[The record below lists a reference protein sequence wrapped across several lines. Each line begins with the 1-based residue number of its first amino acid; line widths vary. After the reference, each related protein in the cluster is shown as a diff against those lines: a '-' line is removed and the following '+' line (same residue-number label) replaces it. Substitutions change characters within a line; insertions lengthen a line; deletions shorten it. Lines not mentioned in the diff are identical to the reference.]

1 MRHVIIGNGPA
12 GIIAAETIRKN
23 APEDE
28 IVVIGDE
35 AEPPYSRMSIP
46 HLLACNI
53 SEAGTHLRR
62 DKDYFSRL
70 QIAQVYGRVVHVSSR
85 TRTVK
90 MEDGSAIEFD
100 RLLIA
105 SGASPRIPVIPGI
118 DFPGVHACWTLGDA
132 RRIQRLAQPGSRV
145 VLIGAGFIGCIIMEA
160 LLSRGVDLTVVERR
174 DRMLPNMMGKR
185 AGDLVQRWCERKGV
199 KVYTSTRVVAIGSNE
214 LASEASPRMV
224 RLSNHRQLAAD
235 LVVYSV
241 GTMPN
246 VSFLKGSGI
255 RCLQG
260 VVVDASMQ
268 TNIPGVY
275 AAGDCAESFDN
286 AAGRTIISGVQPNAA
301 DQAYCAALN
310 MTGKH
315 AFQRGVRQID
325 VVDTMGLISS
335 SFGNW
340 QGVRG
345 GQWVEMA
352 DERSFK
358 YLRLEFFK
366 DVLIGCNTVGVTEH
380 ATILRSL
387 IQNHVHLGEWK
398 ERLLQDPTR
407 LKDAYVACVE
417 QQYVDEASW
426 FHQPMERKPEVFRQA
441 V

>member
-1 MRHVIIGNGPA
+1 MRHIIIGNGPA

-23 APEDE
+23 APGDD
-28 IVVIGDE
+28 ITLIGDE
-35 AEPPYSRMSIP
+35 NEAPYSRMSIP
-46 HLLACNI
+46 HLLACNTN
-53 SEAGTHLRR
+53 ETGTYLRR
-62 DKDYFSRL
+62 EKDWASRL
-70 QIAQVYGRVVHVSSR
+70 NVSEVRGRAVHVSTR

-90 MEDGSAIEFD
+90 MDDGSVIAFD
-100 RLLIA
+100 KLLIA
-105 SGASPRIPVIPGI
+105 SGASPRVPVIPGI
-118 DFPGVHACWTLGDA
+118 DFAGVHSCWTLDDA
-132 RRIQRLAQPGSRV
+132 RRIQRLAKPGARV
-145 VLIGAGFIGCIIMEA
+145 VLIGAGFIGCIVMEA
-160 LLSRGVDLTVVERR
+160 LLARGVNLIVVERR
-174 DRMLPNMMGKR
+174 DRVLPNMMGKR
-185 AGDLVQRWCERKGV
+185 AGDLVQRWCEKKGV
-199 KVYTSTRVVAIGSNE
+199 KVVTGTRVTAIGCSE
-214 LASEASPRMV
+214 LDGHGHMV
-224 RLSNHRQLAAD
+224 RLSNREQLSAD
-235 LVVYSV
+235 LIVYSV

-268 TNIPGVY
+268 TNVPGIY
-275 AAGDCAESFDN
+275 AAGDCAETFDSV
-286 AAGRTIISGVQPNAA
+286 AGRSIISGVQPNAA

-325 VVDTMGLISS
+325 VIDTMGLISS

-352 DERSFK
+352 DERNFR

-366 DVLIGCNTVGVTEH
+366 DVLIGCNAVGVTEH
-380 ATILRSL
+380 AAILRSL

-398 ERLLQDPTR
+398 DRLLQDPTR
-407 LKDAYVACVE
+407 LKEAYVACVQ

-426 FHQPMERKPEVFRQA
+426 FHQPMERRPEVFRHA

>member
-12 GIIAAETIRKN
+12 GIIAAETLRKN
-23 APEDE
+23 APSDD
-28 IVVIGDE
+28 IILIGDE
-35 AEPPYSRMSIP
+35 GEPPYSRMSIP
-46 HLLACNI
+46 HLLACNTN
-53 SEAGTHLRR
+53 EAGIHLRR
-62 DKDYFSRL
+62 DPGWSAHLRI
-70 QIAQVYGRVVHVSSR
+70 QQVHGRALHVRTR

-100 RLLIA
+100 KLLVA

-118 DFPGVHACWTLGDA
+118 GFPGVHACWTLDDA
-132 RRIQRLAQPGSRV
+132 RRIQRLARPGARV
-145 VLIGAGFIGCIIMEA
+145 VLIGAGFIGCIVMEA
-160 LLSRGVDLTVVERR
+160 LLARGVDLTVVERR

-185 AGDLVQRWCERKGV
+185 AGDLVQRWCEKKGV
-199 KVYTSTRVVAIGSNE
+199 KVYTSTRVAAIGSSD
-214 LASEASPRMV
+214 LADTATPRV
-224 RLSNHRQLAAD
+224 IRLSNREQLVAD

-241 GTMPN
+241 GTIPN

-260 VVVDASMQ
+260 VVVDSSMQ
-268 TNIPGVY
+268 TNVPGIY
-275 AAGDCAESFDN
+275 AAGDCAEAFDSV
-286 AAGRTIISGVQPNAA
+286 AGRSIISGVQPNAA

-310 MTGKH
+310 MTGRH

-340 QGVRG
+340 QGMRG

-352 DERSFK
+352 DERNFK

-366 DVLIGCNTVGVTEH
+366 DMLIGCNAVGVTEH
-380 ATILRSL
+380 AAILRSL
-387 IQNHVHLGEWK
+387 IRNHVHLGEWK

-407 LKDAYVACVE
+407 LKEAYVACVE

-426 FHQPMERKPEVFRQA
+426 FHQPMARRPEVFRQA

>member
-23 APEDE
+23 APGDE
-28 IVVIGDE
+28 IILIGDE
-35 AEPPYSRMSIP
+35 AEVPYSRMAIP
-46 HLLACNI
+46 HLLATNI

-62 DKDYFSRL
+62 EKDWFAR
-70 QIAQVYGRVVHVSSR
+70 QQVKPVLGRAVHVSSR

-90 MEDGSAIEFD
+90 KENGSAIEFD
-100 RLLIA
+100 KLLIA

-118 DFPGVHACWTLGDA
+118 DFPGVLPCWTLDDA
-132 RRIQRLAQPGSRV
+132 RRIQKLAQPGARV
-145 VLIGAGFIGCIIMEA
+145 ILIGAGFIGSIIMEA
-160 LLSRGVDLTVVERR
+160 LLARGVMLTVVERR
-174 DRMLPNMMGKR
+174 DRMLPGMMSKK
-185 AGDLVQRWCERKGV
+185 AGDMVQRWCEKKGV
-199 KVYTSTRVVAIGSNE
+199 RIFTSTRVVAIGSSD
-214 LASEASPRMV
+214 LAHAGGARLV
-224 RLSNHRQLAAD
+224 RLSNHEQIVAD
-235 LVVYSV
+235 LVVFSV

-268 TNIPGVY
+268 TNVPGVY
-275 AAGDCAESFDN
+275 AAGDCAETYDKLV
-286 AAGRTIISGVQPNAA
+286 GRSIISGVQPNAA

-345 GQWVEMA
+345 GQWVEVA
-352 DERSFK
+352 DERNFK

-366 DVLIGCNTVGVTEH
+366 DVLIGCNAVGVTEH
-380 ATILRSL
+380 AAILRNL

-398 ERLLQDPTR
+398 DRLLQDPTR
-407 LKDAYVACVE
+407 LKEAYVACVE

-426 FHQPMERKPEVFRQA
+426 FHQPMERRPEVFRQA